1 MEALMAGEID
11 KDYINPE
18 KSQYINLDASYVAD
32 QIINAMNLPQGVS
45 LGSVTIR
52 ATGDA
57 YIL

>member
-1 MEALMAGEID
+1 MAGEID
-11 KDYINPE
+11 EDYVNPE

>member
-1 MEALMAGEID
+1 MGQLLSGQID
-11 KDYINPE
+11 KNFTDPN
-18 KSQYINLDASYVAD
+18 KSQYINLDPSYVAD

-52 ATGDA
+52 ATGDK